1 MANDRPADEPSTG
14 DSSQRRMTTDPE
26 RIKEWAEARD
36 AVPVTIR
43 DSEGHGHSFAR
54 RDDLGADHEEY
65 TWDEFIETFRDEDL
79 VFVYHEDEPTEEG
92 LGHFELVEREQAFER
107 ADLGREELEDQLR
120 EGETVTTE
128 IVETQ
133 VVETEVVERDT
144 IESEVV
150 DTEIAERHVVDSE
163 LLNREIVDTEFV
175 TADEIEVITE
185 ESRLDT
191 VEEVERYTIESR
203 VVDVDVDQHD
213 ELESDK
219 IETDIELES
228 VQRSILDSDVVR
240 TDVTADDVI
249 DQEVIQSKR
258 AEGDVV
264 RSELL
269 ERRTVEEQIDERT
282 RMLFTLEETDLLE
295 SEVIG
300 SDVIEGEIIDVE
312 EYGAIETS
320 AEVDE
325 AGTGTGAGM
334 GAGAGGGAGTGGEGA
349 GDPTPDVEVESGTGG
364 SSADAGDMGR
374 VELSEDDQGK
384 DVVDETG
391 EQIGIVAEVEGQTAY
406 VDPEP
411 GLTDR
416 LKARMNWGG
425 HDDED
430 YPIEASEIN
439 EITDREVIVQHR
451 DDEDTTGI
459 E

>member
-1 MANDRPADEPSTG
+1 MANDMPSDEQSTDTPSE
-14 DSSQRRMTTDPE
+14 RRMTTDPE

-36 AVPVTIR
+36 AVPVTVR
-43 DSEGHGHSFAR
+43 DSEDHGHSFAR
-54 RDDLGADHEEY
+54 RDDLTDDHEEY
-65 TWDEFIETFRDEDL
+65 TWDEFIDAFQDDDL
-79 VFVYHEDEPTEEG
+79 VFIYHEDESTAEG
-92 LGHFELVEREQAFER
+92 LGHFELVERERAFER
-107 ADLGREELEDQLR
+107 ADLGRNELEDQLR
-120 EGETVTTE
+120 EGKTVTTE

-150 DTEIAERHVVDSE
+150 DTELAERHVVDSE

-191 VEEVERYTIESR
+191 IEEVERYTIESK

-213 ELESDK
+213 ELESEK
-219 IETDIELES
+219 IETGIELES
-228 VQRSILDSDVVR
+228 VQRSILESDVVR

-249 DQEVIQSKR
+249 EQGVIRSNR
-258 AEGDVV
+258 DEGDAVH
-264 RSELL
+264 SELI
-269 ERRTVEEQIDERT
+269 ERRTIEEQIDERT
-282 RMLFTLEETDLLE
+282 RMIFTLEETELLD

-300 SDVIEGEIIDVE
+300 TDVIEGEIIDVE
-312 EYGAIETS
+312 EYGEIETI
-320 AEVDE
+320 AE
-325 AGTGTGAGM
+325 AGGAGAGAGM
-334 GAGAGGGAGTGGEGA
+334 GTGTEATGE
-349 GDPTPDVEVESGTGG
+349 PDVEVESGTGT
-364 SSADAGDMGR
+364 STADTGDMGGAGR
-374 VELSEDDQGK
+374 IELSEDDQGK

-425 HDDED
+425 GHDDED

-439 EITDREVIVQHR
+439 EINNDEVIVQHSGNEDLT

-459 E
+459 

>member
-1 MANDRPADEPSTG
+1 
-14 DSSQRRMTTDPE
+14 MTTDPE
-26 RIKEWAEARD
+26 RIREWAEARD
-36 AVPVTIR
+36 AVPVTVR
-43 DSEGHGHSFAR
+43 DSEGHGHSFAH
-54 RDDLGADHEEY
+54 RDELGSDHEEY
-65 TWDEFIETFRDEDL
+65 TWDEFIDRFEDEDL
-79 VFVYHEDEPTEEG
+79 VFIYHGDDSAEEEG
-92 LGHFELVEREQAFER
+92 LGYFELVEREHAFER
-107 ADLGREELEDQLR
+107 ADLGRSELEDQLR

-150 DTEIAERHVVDSE
+150 DTDIVERNVVDSE

-191 VEEVERYTIESR
+191 IEEVERYTIESR
-203 VVDVDVDQHD
+203 VVDVDVEQHG

-228 VQRSILDSDVVR
+228 VQRSILESDVVR
-240 TDVTADDVI
+240 ADVTADDVI
-249 DQEVIQSKR
+249 EQGVIRSNR
-258 AEGDVV
+258 DEGAVV
-264 RSELL
+264 QSELL

-282 RMLFTLEETDLLE
+282 RMLFTLEETELLD

-312 EYGAIETS
+312 EYGEMETS
-320 AEVDE
+320 AEAGETE
-325 AGTGTGAGM
+325 AGTGM
-334 GAGAGGGAGTGGEGA
+334 GAGAGGGAGTGAEGA

-364 SSADAGDMGR
+364 STADAGEMGR
-374 VELSEDDQGK
+374 IELSPDDQGK

-406 VDPEP
+406 IDPEP

-430 YPIEASEIN
+430 YPVEASEIN
-439 EITDREVIVQHR
+439 EITDREVIIQHR
-451 DDEDTTGI
+451 ETEDHTGDDDTTGI
-459 E
+459 